1 MESQTLF
8 YRISPEVLKSDIF
21 LETYSGD
28 TGLNTFGLYSGM
40 SYVLSGGTGGTSLL
54 TGLTIPIL
62 FTESYNDI
70 GIYSEFDG
78 LALQKDIITNFLY
91 SGYNQYNL
99 YQVRLYNTSEK
110 LKKNF
115 LEFTT
120 FTIDWGDGSP
130 TEILNT
136 SNDHTYNVS
145 GNYTISMSG
154 NNVWGLTVI
163 QKPISI
169 PLSGATIDN
178 PNGAITYTPMG
189 GSWPANTQTIDYI
202 FQGDNDNQLSAQTSD
217 NYTTVPFN
225 VSGYT
230 KSKINDLRRYGSTP
244 YSVGYQFFKN
254 NELLGQIDA
263 MTPDYTSYT
272 INNIV
277 YYDLPNGKT
286 FYIVS
291 SSGLTENDIVVSA
304 ITKNEYLLDF
314 VMEPEIQSDIFI
326 ERGKYSA
333 FESLQRLGEVDNTG
347 DMTTYGYGFYKINV
361 T

>member
-8 YRISPEVLKSDIF
+8 YRISPEVLKSDIVA
-21 LETYSGD
+21 ETYSGD
-28 TGLNTFGLYSGM
+28 TGLNSFGVYSGM
-40 SYVLSGGTGGTSLL
+40 SYILSGGTGGTSLL

-62 FTESYNDI
+62 FTQTYNDI

-78 LALQKDIITNFLY
+78 FAEQKDILTNFLY
-91 SGYNQYNL
+91 SGYNEFDL
-99 YQVRLYNTSEK
+99 YQVRLYNTSQK

-130 TEILNT
+130 FETINT
-136 SNDHTYNVS
+136 TNDHTYTVA
-145 GNYTISMSG
+145 GDYTISMSG
-154 NNVWGLTVI
+154 NNVWGLTII
-163 QKPISI
+163 QKPISV
-169 PLSGATIDN
+169 PLTGATVDN
-178 PNGAITYTPMG
+178 PNGTITYTPMG
-189 GSWPANTQTIDYI
+189 GSWPSNAMTMDYI
-202 FQGDNDNQLSAQTSD
+202 FQGDNDNQISAQITS
-217 NYTTVPFN
+217 NFTSVPFN

-230 KSKINDLRRYGSTP
+230 KSMLTQLRRYGSTP
-244 YSVGYQFFKN
+244 YTVGYQFFKN
-254 NELLGQIDA
+254 NQLLGQIDSIS
-263 MTPDYTSYT
+263 DEYTSYT

-286 FYIVS
+286 LYIVQ

-304 ITKNEYLLDF
+304 ITKNEFLLDF
-314 VMEPEIQSDIFI
+314 VMNPEIQSDVYI

-347 DMTTYGYGFYKINV
+347 DMVTYGYGFYKIN
-361 T
+361 TT